1 MEIREPFG
9 SGIVRY
15 LGTEAIRQI
24 PPRPRQT
31 LFCVSFR
38 ERKRSCRSFALRM
51 IIFTGSNSWEDL
63 QNSCEGARSLCEAFH
78 NRSVLSGISNLYF
91 AALDPLLK
99 ATVHCN
105 MIIRSAKLR
114 QDLLRSRKD
123 TQKSV

>member
-31 LFCVSFR
+31 LFGVSFR

-51 IIFTGSNSWEDL
+51 IIL
-63 QNSCEGARSLCEAFH
+63 QC
-78 NRSVLSGISNLYF
+78 
-91 AALDPLLK
+91 
-99 ATVHCN
+99 TV
-105 MIIRSAKLR
+105 
-114 QDLLRSRKD
+114 DLRSGSSAAKYRYEMPERTD
-123 TQKSV
+123 RL